1 MENELYHHG
10 ILGMKWGVRRFQNA
24 DGSLTEAGKSRYR
37 DSGTVDKALK
47 PGKDGKPSL
56 AEKATRNVK
65 NAVDIADSMV
75 TSNEKNRAV
84 ARKEA
89 RELSDEELRKRIN
102 RLQMEKQ
109 YAELAASNELSDGK
123 ARVHEILKTT
133 GEVMGIATAAATAAA
148 AIYQIKKG

>member
-24 DGSLTEAGKSRYR
+24 NGSLTEAGKKRY
-37 DSGTVDKALK
+37 SETVDKALK

-102 RLQMEKQ
+102 RLRMEKQ